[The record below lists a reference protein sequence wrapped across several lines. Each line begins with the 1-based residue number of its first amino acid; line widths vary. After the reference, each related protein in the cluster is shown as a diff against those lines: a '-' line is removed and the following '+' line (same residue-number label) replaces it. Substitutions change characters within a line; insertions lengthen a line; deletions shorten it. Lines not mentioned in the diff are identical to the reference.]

1 MPQMS
6 PTQEAAFN
14 GANGTGQSA
23 ADVHT
28 LVVAVLIALLLT
40 WLAWVAIGAYQLLK
54 TPGVKI
60 PEAAGK
66 LVRAA
71 FIAMVMRA
79 VANIVW
85 ATT

>member
-1 MPQMS
+1 MPQM
-6 PTQEAAFN
+6 TTAQQTAFN
-14 GANGTGQSA
+14 GANGSGQTA

-28 LVVAVLIALLLT
+28 LVVSVLVALMLV

-54 TPGVKI
+54 TPGVKT

-66 LVRAA
+66 VVRAA
-71 FIAMVMRA
+71 FIAMVVMA

-85 ATT
+85 GT